1 MWLMFDF
8 FEWVYI
14 TSGNLICKSLNLN
27 MAELK
32 IYLDEKHNPKVLKA
46 LVAVIEAFDLDY
58 KIEEDNVLNDEQKQE
73 ILRREKKYKYGKMK
87 LNTIEE
93 VKKHLK

>member
-1 MWLMFDF
+1 
-8 FEWVYI
+8 
-14 TSGNLICKSLNLN
+14 